1 MHEVHVLLLR
11 GLQGEQVREGKNW
24 SLFSQIVKY
33 FSLSSLLGCIDHET
47 GVKIIAWLLLAVTA
61 ASIVA
66 DFFLVSIFLLYWQV
80 VGFIINVSL
89 LYGVKVRKA
98 KQ

>member
-1 MHEVHVLLLR
+1 M
-11 GLQGEQVREGKNW
+11 
-24 SLFSQIVKY
+24 
-33 FSLSSLLGCIDHET
+33 
-47 GVKIIAWLLLAVTA
+47 KIIAWLLLAVTA

-98 KQ
+98 NQWWGERNLEYSPFLFRCGE

>member
-1 MHEVHVLLLR
+1 M
-11 GLQGEQVREGKNW
+11 
-24 SLFSQIVKY
+24 
-33 FSLSSLLGCIDHET
+33 
-47 GVKIIAWLLLAVTA
+47 KIIAWLLLAVTA

>member
-1 MHEVHVLLLR
+1 M
-11 GLQGEQVREGKNW
+11 
-24 SLFSQIVKY
+24 
-33 FSLSSLLGCIDHET
+33 
-47 GVKIIAWLLLAVTA
+47 KIIAWLLLAVTA

-89 LYGVKVRKA
+89 LYGVKVRSRERKKA